1 MASVKRVASGGEK
14 PERGSFTKKALVQ
27 AITESQHENSDENAG
42 SSSSDDEEA
51 TASSNGEE
59 EQEEEDEEEQEEDDD
74 EDDEEDTHS
83 HMAKRQKLSSQ
94 DIQIARETAELFKSN
109 IFKLQIDELL
119 EQVKLKESHI
129 VRVEKFLHKL
139 YDMLQEVP
147 EWTGQS
153 LEDVEKYFN
162 GKVVSVPFVDPKP
175 QVKSTQYKF
184 NYLKPDVSLVGS
196 FGLKTAIYQPQGSS
210 VDVLLTMPEE
220 IFMKKD
226 FLNFRCFHKRS
237 VYLAYLTH
245 HLSVMLKKSNL
256 EFLHLE
262 YSHFNNDPLQ
272 TVLKVSCK
280 EKTSS
285 EYNFYKTKF
294 SINLI
299 VGFPYNFFEVKKL
312 LPNKNCIR
320 VGQDN
325 ETPTPFYNFSVLSSS
340 SYEHYLKFL
349 HKTKKQTEQYKQACV
364 LGKLWLS
371 QRGFSSNMSHSNA
384 LGGFGNFEFA
394 ALMAALLNGGGL
406 NGNRILLHG
415 FSSYQLFK
423 GVIKYLATV
432 DLCTDGYLQF
442 YSDYNSTATVTT
454 SKYVDEGFQTP
465 TIFDKTTK
473 VNILSKMSVNSYQ
486 MLKIYAQESL
496 LMLNDVVR
504 DQFESMF
511 LTNLNK
517 VRTIKYDACY
527 ELDIPSINV
536 LLSKFGPV
544 EKISFISF
552 ENFICNKL
560 ANIVKIALEDRIMA
574 FEVAL
579 VNNKTTFPISKRKVA
594 TVPNFTSIRIKL
606 LINPA
611 ESEKLVTKGPENR
624 EEFAH
629 EANDF
634 TLFWGKKASLRR
646 FKDGSIAN
654 CCVWSTS
661 ATDSVVSSI
670 LSYTLKLHLT
680 EDCKLINNST
690 SQFQQLLP
698 LPNLPAS
705 SKTSVLNLS
714 SYYNL
719 KKSFDDLYKIMF
731 ELKLPLSIK
740 SLLPIGSAFRYT
752 SLCQPVPYAYSNP
765 DFLQDVV
772 IEFETSTKWP
782 DEITSLEK
790 AKAAFLLKIQESITE
805 THSEYR
811 CFFTRDES
819 IPYNTEIITLNI
831 LTPEGYGFK
840 FRVLTERDEVMYL
853 RAINNA
859 RKELRP
865 ELEKTFLK
873 FTAKYQAAIR
883 HTRTLENISHSY
895 PFYSPVVRLF
905 KKWLDSH
912 LLYGHLPEELVEL
925 IAIKPFVDSRPFTIP
940 GSVENGFLK
949 ILSFLASWNWREDPL
964 ILDLVKPDEF
974 GEQETSIG
982 ASELD
987 SSVLK
992 KLSEKLTLA
1001 QYKTIQTNFQQL
1013 RKEDPQ
1019 GLQTQFFVASKN
1031 DPSGILY
1038 STGVALPIATRLTA
1052 LAKVAIN
1059 LIQLHGLNKQ
1069 TIELLFTPA
1078 LKDYD
1083 FVIKLKVP
1091 TPLKLSSGV
1100 INADEFKNLNEQLT
1114 GFPKDLDTMSNKMDP
1129 TYQLV
1134 KYLNL
1139 KYKNSI
1145 IFSNH
1150 RHIGVT
1156 RSKNGDEN
1164 VITGLIKP
1172 VFKKQLKFKVN
1183 MDCNVKPVEKDLVEL
1198 NKDAIFHEIGAFCQE
1213 LIVGFEANN

>member
-1 MASVKRVASGGEK
+1 MASVKRVASGDNGEK
-14 PERGSFTKKALVQ
+14 SGLTKQQLVKALTEERGV
-27 AITESQHENSDENAG
+27 ESLEHGSD
-42 SSSSDDEEA
+42 SSGRESSEEEE
-51 TASSNGEE
+51 SGEE
-59 EQEEEDEEEQEEDDD
+59 EEEEE
-74 EDDEEDTHS
+74 HK
-83 HMAKRQKLSSQ
+83 AKRQKLSSQ

-129 VRVEKFLHKL
+129 IRVEKFLHKL
-139 YDMLQEVP
+139 YDLIQEVP
-147 EWTGQS
+147 EWKPHT
-153 LEDVEKYFN
+153 LEEVEAYFS
-162 GKVVSVPFVDPKP
+162 GKVVAVPFVDPKP
-175 QVKSTQYKF
+175 QANSTQYKF

-196 FGLKTAIYQPQGSS
+196 FGLKTAIFQPQGSS
-210 VDVLLTMPEE
+210 VDVLLTMPES
-220 IFMKKD
+220 IFDKKD
-226 FLNFRCFHKRS
+226 FLNFRCFHKRA

-245 HLSVMLKKSNL
+245 HLSIILKKNQL
-256 EFLHLE
+256 EFLQLE
-262 YSHFNNDPLQ
+262 YSNFNNDPLQ

-294 SINLI
+294 SINVI
-299 VGFPYNFFEVKKL
+299 VGFPYNMFDAKKL
-312 LPNKNCIR
+312 LPSKNCIR

-325 ETPTPFYNFSVLSSS
+325 ETPTPFYNYAVLSSS
-340 SYEHYLKFL
+340 SYEHYLKYL
-349 HKTKKQTEQYKQACV
+349 HKSKKQTEQFKQACV

-371 QRGFSSNMSHSNA
+371 QRGFSSNMSHSAA

-394 ALMAALLNGGGL
+394 TLMAALLNGGGV

-423 GVIKYLATV
+423 GVIKYLATM
-432 DLCTDGYLQF
+432 DLCTEGHLQF
-442 YSDYNSTATVTT
+442 YSDYNSNSSSTVTT
-454 SKYVDEGFQTP
+454 SKYVSEGFQTP

-473 VNILSKMSVNSYQ
+473 VNILSKMSVSSYQ
-486 MLKIYAQESL
+486 VLKLYAQESL
-496 LMLNDVVR
+496 LMLNDVVK
-504 DQFESMF
+504 DQFDNMF

-517 VRTIKYDACY
+517 LKTVKYDACY
-527 ELDIPSINV
+527 DLDIPSIKL
-536 LLSKFGPV
+536 LLSQFGPV
-544 EKISFISF
+544 EKITFISF
-552 ENFICNKL
+552 ENFICNKVS
-560 ANIVKIALEDRIMA
+560 NIVKLALEDRIKA

-579 VNNKTTFPISKRKVA
+579 VNNKSSFPITKRKISA
-594 TVPNFTSIRIKL
+594 VPNFTSINIKL

-611 ESEKLVTKGPENR
+611 ECEKLVTKGPENR
-624 EEFAH
+624 DELAEEAK
-629 EANDF
+629 DF
-634 TLFWGKKASLRR
+634 KNFWGKKASLRR

-661 ATDSVVSSI
+661 ATEPVVSSI
-670 LSYTLKLHLT
+670 LSYALRLHLT
-680 EDCKLINNST
+680 EDCKVTNNST
-690 SQFQQLLP
+690 SHFQQLLP
-698 LPNLPAS
+698 LANLPAS

-752 SLCQPVPYAYSNP
+752 SMCQPVPYAYSSP

-790 AKAAFLLKIQESITE
+790 AKTAFLLKIQESLAE

-811 CFFTRDES
+811 CYFSRDES
-819 IPYNTEIITLNI
+819 IPYNLEIVTLNI

-853 RAINNA
+853 RAISNA

-883 HTRTLENISHSY
+883 HTRTLETISHSY

-925 IAIKPFVDSRPFTIP
+925 IAIKPFVDPQPFTIP

-949 ILSFLASWNWREDPL
+949 VLLFLANWNWREDPL

-974 GEQETSIG
+974 ADQETSIG

-992 KLSEKLTLA
+992 RLSEKLTLA
-1001 QYKTIQTNFQQL
+1001 QYKTIQSNFQQL

-1019 GLQTQFFVASKN
+1019 GLRTQFFVASKN
-1031 DPSGILY
+1031 DPSGIMY
-1038 STGVALPIATRLTA
+1038 SSDILLPVATRLTA
-1052 LAKVAIN
+1052 LARVAIN
-1059 LIQLHGLNKQ
+1059 LIQSHGLNKQ

-1083 FVIKLKVP
+1083 FVIKLKIPVG
-1091 TPLKLSSGV
+1091 LKLSSGV
-1100 INADEFKNLNEQLT
+1100 MNPDEFKNLNEQLT
-1114 GFPKDLDTMSNKMDP
+1114 SFPKDLDSMSSKMDP

-1134 KYLNL
+1134 KYLNM

-1145 IFSNH
+1145 VFYSH

-1156 RSKNGDEN
+1156 GGKNGDEN

-1172 VFKKQLKFKVN
+1172 QFKKPLKFKVN
-1183 MDCNVKPVEKDLVEL
+1183 MDCNVKPSSSGGGSGSSDLVEL
-1198 NKDAIFHEIGAFCQE
+1198 NKDAIFHEIGSFCQE
-1213 LIVGFEANN
+1213 LIVGFESG